1 MPAVTEAAGRASPAP
16 TRAGPERAVGAVRP
30 LFRQRD
36 FSALWW
42 GQMVSLLGERLSYL
56 AFVGLVAERTHG
68 LHDVGAAWQ
77 LAVLANVM
85 LAPALVFSPF
95 VGAWI
100 DRRNLKHLVV
110 LSDALR
116 GATVL
121 LIPVAYRLGGGLP
134 SVYTLLFLL
143 FTCGV
148 VFLPAKSALTP
159 ELVPRAQWLAANTW
173 LTVCGIIATGVG
185 SLGGGWLVD
194 HWGWARA
201 LDLNGATYIASAGAM
216 ALIRYRPGP
225 RPRGAGATGPRE
237 HLRQLREGW
246 TAVRH
251 TRAVGFALVAL
262 GAAWWCGGFLH
273 VAGNLHIQRVASVPG
288 TERVAVLMTVLGL
301 GGGLGAWWINTRR
314 DPGQRPRQIAAAVAL
329 AGAALLL
336 FALSTRFA
344 LLAAAAFLM
353 GLAAAPMLLV
363 GETLLQEAVPQ
374 GLRGRVF
381 GMRDFAMRLVLL
393 ASVAAAGW
401 CTPALGSRR
410 ALLLCGALAVA
421 AGLLM
426 LGRARRAGAAANA
439 PLRPA
444 G

>member
-1 MPAVTEAAGRASPAP
+1 MPAAIECATVAPDDPGPAA
-16 TRAGPERAVGAVRP
+16 VP

-68 LHDVGAAWQ
+68 LRDAGAAWQ
-77 LAVLANVM
+77 LAALANVM
-85 LAPALVFSPF
+85 LAPALLFSPF

-110 LSDALR
+110 LSDASR
-116 GATVL
+116 GAVIL
-121 LIPVAYRLGGGLP
+121 LVPVVYRLGGGLAP
-134 SVYTLLFLL
+134 VYSLLFLL

-159 ELVPRAQWLAANTW
+159 ELVPRSQWLAANTW
-173 LTVCGIIATGVG
+173 LTVCGIIAAGVG
-185 SLGGGWLVD
+185 SLGGGWVVD

-201 LDLNGATYIASAGAM
+201 LELNGATYLASAAVM
-216 ALIRYRPGP
+216 TLIRYRPGP
-225 RPRGAGATGPRE
+225 RLATRRATAARD
-237 HLRQLREGW
+237 HLLQLREGW
-246 TAVRH
+246 TAVRR
-251 TRAVGFALVAL
+251 TPAVGLALAAL

-273 VAGNLHIQRVASVPG
+273 VAGNLHVQRVASAPG

-314 DPGQRPRQIAAAVAL
+314 GPGPHPRQIAAAIAI
-329 AGAALLL
+329 AGAGLAL
-336 FALSTRFA
+336 FALSTRFVMLAVAA
-344 LLAAAAFLM
+344 LLM
-353 GLAAAPMLLV
+353 GLAAAPVLLV
-363 GETLLQEAVPQ
+363 GETLLQEAVPR

-381 GMRDFAMRLVLL
+381 GLRDFAMRLVLL
-393 ASVAAAGW
+393 ASVAGAGW
-401 CTPALGSRR
+401 CTPVLGTRR
-410 ALLLCGALAVA
+410 ALLLCGGLTVA

-426 LGRARRAGAAANA
+426 LGRARRVETGAR
-439 PLRPA
+439 PLLRPA
-444 G
+444 GVRGKLSS